1 MGMKMGRTRLM
12 PSTES
17 ITYRATFT
25 ETSFHP
31 LKHIIYLFITT
42 PPPHSLA
49 PFSFEA
55 CQNNGSGVEF

>member
-31 LKHIIYLFITT
+31 LKHIIYLFMTNNPPPIT
-42 PPPHSLA
+42 PPPQPTIL
-49 PFSFEA
+49 
-55 CQNNGSGVEF
+55 